1 MLSKKNYYT
10 FTPNVK
16 TNIKSS
22 VAFDMVCIIKRLLVG
37 SVIMSPSGDEGSI
50 VSEFQ
55 QNYNSIKLGTQNM
68 SL

>member
-1 MLSKKNYYT
+1 MLSKKNYHA

-22 VAFDMVCIIKRLLVG
+22 VAFDMACIIKRLLVG
-37 SVIMSPSGDEGSI
+37 SVIISPSGNEESI

-55 QNYNSIKLGTQNM
+55 QNYSIKLGTQKM
-68 SL
+68 SS